1 MARIETVTPAQRPG
15 SASASTASRE
25 ADRFTRTLVTPE
37 GVALRLRIG
46 DAGQRAGAFLIDG
59 VIILIAMILILLLAL
74 AAAGVF
80 SDSPPPPSGGTAGD
94 EEPGPSVGGE
104 IAQIVWLL
112 GWFLL
117 RNAYFVAFELSP
129 RAATPGK
136 RAMGLRVASRDG
148 GRLRAEAVFAR
159 NVTRELEMFIP
170 FMLVIMAVFV
180 NPGTVDGWIVWLMIL
195 WCAIFVFFPLF
206 NRDRLRTGDLIGG
219 TWVVRNPKQVLARDM
234 ADEAEGR
241 TERFQFTQAQLD
253 AYGVKELH
261 VLEDVLRIRDRKTMR
276 AVADRIAAKIGWRW
290 TEHEID
296 DFDFLSAYYAGL
308 RGRLEARLLMGKRR
322 KDKHDTEA

>member
-1 MARIETVTPAQRPG
+1 MATVEPVASVHPPG
-15 SASASTASRE
+15 
-25 ADRFTRTLVTPE
+25 DRFARTLITPE

-59 VIILIAMILILLLAL
+59 VIILVTLVVVLIAAMT
-74 AAAGVF
+74 AAGAF
-80 SDSPPPPSGGTAGD
+80 GGGPAPAGGASGDA
-94 EEPGPSVGGE
+94 EPGPSVGQE
-104 IAQIVWLL
+104 IAMIVWLL
-112 GWFLL
+112 GAFLL
-117 RNAYFVAFELSP
+117 RNAYFLAFEMSP

-136 RAMGLRVASRDG
+136 RLMGLRVAARDG

-159 NVTRELEMFIP
+159 NVTRELEMFLP
-170 FMLVIMAVFV
+170 FMLVIVAVFV
-180 NPGTVDGWIVWLMIL
+180 RPGTVDSWMVWLLLL

-219 TWVVRNPKQVLARDM
+219 TWVVRNPRQALARDM
-234 ADEAEGR
+234 ADEAEGK
-241 TERFQFTQAQLD
+241 TDRFAFTQAQLD

-261 VLEDVLRIRDRKTMR
+261 VLEDVLRLRDRKTMR
-276 AVADRIAAKIGWRW
+276 AVADRIAGKIGWTW
-290 TEHEID
+290 THEID

-322 KDKHDTEA
+322 RDKHDTES